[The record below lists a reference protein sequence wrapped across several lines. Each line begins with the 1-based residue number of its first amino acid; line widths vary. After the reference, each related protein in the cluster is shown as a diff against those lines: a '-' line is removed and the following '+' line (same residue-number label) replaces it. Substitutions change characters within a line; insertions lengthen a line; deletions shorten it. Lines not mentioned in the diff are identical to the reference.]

1 MDYTTKDKNLKKSV
15 EDLPVLSPR
24 EGTWESIEMEL
35 KGMEV
40 PTKRVLPYRAVAAV
54 ILMVLVSAYGLWRYG
69 DSTDANIQ
77 FSEELGVFEGFLPE
91 DLIED
96 VAFDEFLAEEC
107 ADTKAVCE
115 DESLHQLLDQL
126 QALRSE
132 AMEMV
137 ELINDTGYDQYLIKA
152 KSRLE
157 RENAQVKREIMALL
171 RG

>member
-1 MDYTTKDKNLKKSV
+1 MDYTTKDKHLKKSI

-35 KGMEV
+35 NGAEA
-40 PTKRVLPYRAVAAV
+40 PTRKVLPYRAIAAV
-54 ILMVLVSAYGLWRYG
+54 FLMALVSAYGLWRYG
-69 DSTDANIQ
+69 DSTEGNIQ
-77 FSEELGVFEGFLPE
+77 FSEELGVSEGFLPK

-96 VAFDEFLAEEC
+96 IAFDKFLAEEC

-132 AMEMV
+132 AIEMV
-137 ELINDTGYDQYLIKA
+137 ELINDAGYDQYLIKA